1 MSSGNKPVGVVPLG
15 EVCELTVKSIAA
27 HILGYLHRDALILP
41 PMEHPMYAYN
51 QRRHQY
57 DAGAI
62 ITAMES
68 LSFPQCDKIIGVVDL
83 DLFIPIFIH
92 VFGEARQ
99 GGRAALVSI
108 CRLKPPSSTTKE
120 TLNLQMERAAK
131 VALHELGHLY
141 DLHHCMDALCLMHF
155 SGGLEDLD
163 QTPLYLCRYC
173 SLYLRDA
180 LSVKKHREKAA
191 EVSS

>member
-1 MSSGNKPVGVVPLG
+1 MNSGNKPIGVVPLG

-27 HILGYLHRDALILP
+27 HILGYFQLDALVLP
-41 PMEHPMYAYN
+41 PMEHPLYAYN
-51 QRRHQY
+51 ERRHQY

-83 DLFIPIFIH
+83 DLFIPIFVH
-92 VFGEARQ
+92 VLGEARQ
-99 GGRAALVSI
+99 GGWAALVSI
-108 CRLKPPSSTTKE
+108 YRLRPSASLSQE
-120 TLNLQMERAAK
+120 ALNLQMERAAK

-141 DLHHCMDALCLMHF
+141 DLHHCMDGLCLMHF

-180 LSVKKHREKAA
+180 LSIKKRREKAS
-191 EVSS
+191 E

>member
-1 MSSGNKPVGVVPLG
+1 MSSGSKPIGVVPVG

-27 HILGYLHRDALILP
+27 HILGYLYIDALILP
-41 PMEHPMYAYN
+41 PMEHPVYAYEEK
-51 QRRHQY
+51 RHQY

-62 ITAMES
+62 ITFLES
-68 LSFPQCDKIIGVVDL
+68 LPFPQCDKIIGVVDL
-83 DLFIPIFIH
+83 DLFIPIFTH

-99 GGRAALVSI
+99 GNRVAVISLY
-108 CRLKPPSSTTKE
+108 RLKPPSSPSQAR
-120 TLNLQMERAAK
+120 LSLQMERAAK

-141 DLHHCMDALCLMHF
+141 DLHHCMDTLCLMHF

-173 SLYLRDA
+173 SIYLQDA
-180 LSVKKHREKAA
+180 LRAA
-191 EVSS
+191 KRRVRATE